1 MRKYDMT
8 NPRFFH
14 LLKGFYSVY
23 RRTPTIE
30 EIEGYT
36 DLPEKT
42 IKYHLK
48 KLESLGKVELY
59 TKQIIQIRI
68 KENENE

>member
-8 NPRFFH
+8 NKRFYI
-14 LLKGFYSVY
+14 LLKAFYGVY
-23 RRTPTIE
+23 GRTPTIE

-59 TKQIIQIRI
+59 TKQIIQIKL
-68 KENENE
+68 KENIYE

>member
-1 MRKYDMT
+1 MRNYDMT
-8 NPRFFH
+8 NTRFYI
-14 LLKGFYSVY
+14 LLKGFYGVY
-23 RRTPTIE
+23 GRTPTIE

-36 DLPEKT
+36 DLDEKK

-59 TKQIIQIRI
+59 QRTITQIRL
-68 KENENE
+68 KENDDE

>member
-1 MRKYDMT
+1 MRNYDMT
-8 NPRFFH
+8 NKRFYI
-14 LLKGFYSVY
+14 LLKAFYGVY
-23 RRTPTIE
+23 GRTPTLE

-68 KENENE
+68 KENLYE